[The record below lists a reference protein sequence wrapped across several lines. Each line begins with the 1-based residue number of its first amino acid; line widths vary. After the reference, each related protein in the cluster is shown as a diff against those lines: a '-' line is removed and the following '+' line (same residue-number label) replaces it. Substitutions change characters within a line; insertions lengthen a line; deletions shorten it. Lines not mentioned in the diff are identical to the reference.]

1 MDIKIGFTEIAEYT
15 REELGQ
21 EVVLSFID
29 EKSANVSSVVKTTI
43 PYVNKEVSKEVSV
56 KLSDIRLVGED
67 LQLHFDAGVM
77 INFLAP
83 IIVKIL
89 PDSVVERGIVDFP
102 DNATVVVHLSKVKTG
117 REILRHIEVRSIGF
131 NETAAIINF
140 KLRTI

>member
-15 REELGQ
+15 REKLGQ

-102 DNATVVVHLSKVKTG
+102 DNATVVVHLNKVKAG
-117 REILRHIEVRSIGF
+117 REMLRHIEVRSIGF

-140 KLRTI
+140 KLRTV

>member
-15 REELGQ
+15 REKLGQ

-29 EKSANVSSVVKTTI
+29 EESANVSSVVKTTI

-56 KLSDIRLVGED
+56 KISDIRLVGED

-77 INFLAP
+77 INFLTP

-102 DNATVVVHLSKVKTG
+102 DNATVAVHLNKVRVG
-117 REILRHIEVRSIGF
+117 REMLRHIEVRSIGF

-140 KLRTI
+140 KLRTV